1 MRTRTEQQLLNK
13 LCEGLTFPQIDQA
26 LGLEQGSSHRTRMQ
40 LFRKMGVRTRHE
52 AVACVFPLNRIRQE
66 EVTRVLSNYRL
77 SPRESQ
83 VLTLMLRSP
92 DQDRKQIGE
101 QLGIATNTV
110 RLTVNRINKKLGVQ
124 TRAEAIAKVLDD
136 LGTRRSPS
144 V

>member
-1 MRTRTEQQLLNK
+1 M
-13 LCEGLTFPQIDQA
+13 
-26 LGLEQGSSHRTRMQ
+26 
-40 LFRKMGVRTRHE
+40 
-52 AVACVFPLNRIRQE
+52 
-66 EVTRVLSNYRL
+66 LSNYRL